1 MDYNKI
7 HVESTEDEMP
17 DFLPGVGIRVL
28 IDGRIFPSSNYY
40 LEVDSFFKALS
51 GEVWVEFVGGCHI
64 KECCGSGARTEIT
77 KAGWIWN
84 QGKYCFKWSDVLGAS
99 RAIVKVIQRY
109 EGPKS
114 EVWGTQPENMQFY
127 QQQLTELK
135 ARA

>member
-28 IDGRIFPSSNYY
+28 IDGRIFPSSDYY

-51 GEVWVEFVGGCHI
+51 GEVWVEFVGGCHT
-64 KECCGSGARTEIT
+64 KECCGTGAKTEVTKSGWVWSE
-77 KAGWIWN
+77 
-84 QGKYCFKWSDVLGAS
+84 GKYLFKWSDVLGAS

-114 EVWGTQPENMQFY
+114 EVWGVQPDNMQFY
-127 QQQLTELK
+127 EQQLTVLK
-135 ARA
+135 GRV